1 MVELASDFLDRST
14 PIFRDDVCFFIS
26 QSGMYFNPSTQFCFP
41 IFSYGD
47 IEHIFFRC
55 QDQVMHIIICI
66 TVLLLSSSLSIKY
79 RCIPFFSRRDCR
91 HSECITLL
99 QGQRSTHCGRYKYWY
114 FNFTIKKPSPLQV
127 LYEPSK
133 AYGACACLD
142 LERNALFTLLGHE
155 APACSYASYP
165 CCLCHYSLSQ
175 SPQARPT
182 GLYCV
187 IRIAQSAHPF
197 FMQCILRFNL

>member
-1 MVELASDFLDRST
+1 MYY
-14 PIFRDDVCFFIS
+14 CFVI
-26 QSGMYFNPSTQFCFP
+26 
-41 IFSYGD
+41 
-47 IEHIFFRC
+47 
-55 QDQVMHIIICI
+55 VIIII
-66 TVLLLSSSLSIKY
+66 NKY
-79 RCIPFFSRRDCR
+79 RCIPFFVGETAD
-91 HSECITLL
+91 TLNALRYCKDRGALIVGVTNTGTLIL
-99 QGQRSTHCGRYKYWY
+99 QL
-114 FNFTIKKPSPLQV
+114 KKPSPLQV
-127 LYEPSK
+127 FYEPSK

-155 APACSYASYP
+155 APACGYASYP